1 MTVST
6 PLSLRTSARD
16 SRIAQAPERQVDQS
30 TAWVGWGTID
40 SLNSAFNGKRTWP
53 SGVGSVIAVAHHCVP
68 ADVNDVPPV
77 CFEREFDK
85 ARGARPVAEPRGLK
99 GAGA

>member
-1 MTVST
+1 M
-6 PLSLRTSARD
+6 
-16 SRIAQAPERQVDQS
+16 
-30 TAWVGWGTID
+30 
-40 SLNSAFNGKRTWP
+40 
-53 SGVGSVIAVAHHCVP
+53 IAVAHHCVP